1 MVLLWFCRCAE
12 IRRLFRLVLAAVLL
26 WETVPTLSVHAETM
40 IVPTLSVRSWYD
52 TNVYRRPKQ
61 LLTPGTQAEDFVT
74 SVLPVLDLLH
84 KTRDIEAEMKMGGN
98 FTAYLENTN
107 RNYFGATLQ
116 GQVRLDHW
124 ADQYVRGANLR
135 IAENLRYTP
144 EQPSFLQGSRDLP
157 TDVGL
162 TTGTQGFRANTLYN
176 TTQVT
181 GGYPVSRD
189 LSVEGGY
196 TFVIRRIGRV
206 QGGTEDLQGVTLY
219 FDTMAHTW
227 FGGPR
232 YHLTRNDS
240 VAVLYKQTFITQ
252 SQAQGGRNFNTNLI
266 ALMGDYT
273 KEFQEWRFI
282 AQGGITFAEPVGR
295 AFPSGR
301 LEVTNQLERD
311 TVVRLALSRQGM
323 PSFFLQ
329 GGAMITNLASLGIN
343 HKIYERLILDGTVGY
358 AYNEYFPN
366 TDKSIKNLTASS
378 RLSYKLTR
386 DITAQIFYIF
396 QNIDSTASS
405 LQFQYSRNQVGFM
418 LTAEWK

>member
-1 MVLLWFCRCAE
+1 MILLWSCRYAE
-12 IRRLFRLVLAAVLL
+12 IRRLFRFVIVAVLL
-26 WETVPTLSVHAETM
+26 WEAVPALSVHAETM

-74 SVLPVLDLLH
+74 SVLPVLDVLH
-84 KTRDIEAEMKMGGN
+84 KTRDIEADVKMGGI
-98 FTAYLENTN
+98 FTTYVENTS

-116 GQVRLDHW
+116 GGVRLDHW
-124 ADQYVRGANLR
+124 VEQYVRGARLQVV
-135 IAENLRYTP
+135 ENLRYTP

-157 TDVGL
+157 TDADL
-162 TTGTQGFRANTLYN
+162 TTGVQGFRANTLYN

-189 LSVEGGY
+189 LSMEGGY
-196 TFVIRRIGRV
+196 TFVIRRIGNV
-206 QGGTEDLQGVTLY
+206 QGGLGPIAGSTIY

-227 FGGPR
+227 SGGPR
-232 YHLTRNDS
+232 YQLTRNDS
-240 VAVLYKQTFITQ
+240 VAATYRQTFITQ
-252 SQAQGGRNFNTNLI
+252 SAAQGGRNFNTNLI
-266 ALMGDYT
+266 ALEGDYT
-273 KEFQEWRFI
+273 KEFQEWRFK

-295 AFPSGR
+295 AFPSGK
-301 LEVTNQLERD
+301 LELTNQLERD
-311 TVVRLALSRQGM
+311 TVVRLTVSRQGM

-329 GGAMITNLASLGIN
+329 GGAMITNLASLGIS
-343 HKIYERLILDGTVGY
+343 HRIYERLILDGTVGY
-358 AYNEYFPN
+358 AYNQYFPQ
-366 TDKSIKNLTASS
+366 TDKTIKNMTA
-378 RLSYKLTR
+378 RATISYKLTR
-386 DITAQIFYIF
+386 AITGQIFYIF

>member
-1 MVLLWFCRCAE
+1 MILLWPCRSAEIRWLFRFVVAVVLLWGA
-12 IRRLFRLVLAAVLL
+12 L
-26 WETVPTLSVHAETM
+26 PTLSVHAETA

-84 KTRDIEAEMKMGGN
+84 KTRDIEAEVKLGGL
-98 FTAYLENTN
+98 FTVYAHNTN
-107 RNYFGATLQ
+107 RNYVGGTLQ
-116 GQVRLDHW
+116 GGVNLDHW
-124 ADQYVRGANLR
+124 VDQYVRGARLR
-135 IAENLRYTP
+135 VAENLRYTP
-144 EQPSFLQGSRDLP
+144 EQPSFLQGARDLP
-157 TDVGL
+157 LDVSL
-162 TTGTQGFRANTLYN
+162 TTGTQGFRANMLYN
-176 TTQVT
+176 VTQVT
-181 GGYPVSRD
+181 GGYSASRD

-196 TFVIRRIGRV
+196 TFTIRRIGRV
-206 QGGTEDLQGVTLY
+206 QGGLTDLAGTTLY
-219 FDTMAHTW
+219 FDTMAHSW

-252 SQAQGGRNFNTNLI
+252 SQATGGRNFNTNLV
-266 ALMGDYT
+266 ALVGDYT

-295 AFPSGR
+295 AFPSGK
-301 LEVTNQLERD
+301 LEVTNRLERD
-311 TVVRLALSRQGM
+311 TVVRLALSREGR
-323 PSFFLQ
+323 PSFFLA
-329 GGAMITNLASLGIN
+329 GGAMISNLASLGIS
-343 HKIYERLILDGTVGY
+343 HTIYERLTLDGTVGY

-366 TDKSIKNLTASS
+366 TDKSLKNFTASS

-386 DITAQIFYIF
+386 DITGQIFYIF

-405 LQFQYSRNQVGFM
+405 LEFQYSRNQVGFM
-418 LTAEWK
+418 LSAEWK